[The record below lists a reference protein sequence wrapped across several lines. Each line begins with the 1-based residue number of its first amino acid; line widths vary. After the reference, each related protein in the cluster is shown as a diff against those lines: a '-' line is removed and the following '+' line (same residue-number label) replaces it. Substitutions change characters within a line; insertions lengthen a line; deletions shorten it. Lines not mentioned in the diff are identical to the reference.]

1 MRRLLA
7 IVLAAGPLVA
17 GAQVTPPTGTI
28 YFGGS
33 STAPTMNLAQCNGD
47 QSGDTYGL
55 TWTVSILSGSTF
67 PLGGGGAY
75 RVFASSNDPGTAS
88 PYCYTPGTSSAT
100 VAQVTTD
107 PAAPG
112 TTSVTSTATVT
123 TSALRTAAG
132 YDCSAN
138 KVIYVCVAW
147 YANDTDVDAA
157 FKGYAKGQVTLSVAA
172 PAAPTIDLVWPGDK
186 ALVVDLADN
195 GGSATATTWR
205 AKAVNEGDA
214 NDVHY
219 SSWGSIKTGIRID
232 GLQNGIGYTVTAF
245 ARSDALNESPESSP
259 YGVAVKPQP
268 VLDAW
273 GGYKAAGGRDA
284 GGCDSGPAGLL
295 AFLGAASLLGI
306 RRRS

>member
-7 IVLAAGPLVA
+7 IVLAAGPLAAA
-17 GAQVTPPTGTI
+17 GQTTGLVTFSPDATINASECASTSTATLQLAWTTTVVGTV
-28 YFGGS
+28 FLPGGS
-33 STAPTMNLAQCNGD
+33 YAVYAANKD
-47 QSGDTYGL
+47 
-55 TWTVSILSGSTF
+55 F
-67 PLGGGGAY
+67 
-75 RVFASSNDPGTAS
+75 GTAA
-88 PYCYTPGTSSAT
+88 PYCYTADDTASGTYA
-100 VAQVTTD
+100 AKLATD
-107 PAAPG
+107 P
-112 TTSVTSTATVT
+112 TTIDASLQVVPSVNVN
-123 TSALRTAAG
+123 TAAVVDAAG
-132 YDCSAN
+132 MQACTADGSQ
-138 KVIYVCVAW
+138 IYVCVQW
-147 YANDTDVDAA
+147 TNAA
-157 FKGYAKGQVTLSVAA
+157 GTISGYAKGSLTLKVAA
-172 PAAPTIDLVWPGDK
+172 PAAPTVDLVWPGDK